1 MSTRAVRRT
10 AVHGCACRH
19 QTCEFSS
26 EQWWQVKIVAIL
38 EHRDAA
44 NEFQPRASAEQ
55 VRERMLE
62 P

>member
-1 MSTRAVRRT
+1 MAVLAGIKPIT
-10 AVHGCACRH
+10 Y
-19 QTCEFSS
+19 EFSS
-26 EQWWQVKIVAIL
+26 VQWWQVKIVAIL

-55 VRERMLE
+55 VRKRMLE